1 MGPPPPPLPPSP
13 NLPPPAPPAP
23 LAPPPLVPPAPP
35 ASPPMTPSV
44 PPPPSPVLILTDS
57 EANIGDDP
65 QDNTLGLAIGLPLG
79 GLFLAALAA
88 IFIWMRRKRRMKQ
101 PEAGQDSEVTLTKM
115 KSVGV

>member
-1 MGPPPPPLPPSP
+1 
-13 NLPPPAPPAP
+13 
-23 LAPPPLVPPAPP
+23 
-35 ASPPMTPSV
+35 MTPSV
-44 PPPPSPVLILTDS
+44 PSPSPVLILTDS

-115 KSVGV
+115 KSIGV

>member
-1 MGPPPPPLPPSP
+1 MGQEKLKAEQEAAMPPSP
-13 NLPPPAPPAP
+13 DSAPPAQ
-23 LAPPPLVPPAPP
+23 
-35 ASPPMTPSV
+35 PPMTPSV
-44 PPPPSPVLILTDS
+44 PPPSPVLILTDS

-101 PEAGQDSEVTLTKM
+101 PMLDLRFVRFVRFDVLHQS
-115 KSVGV
+115 